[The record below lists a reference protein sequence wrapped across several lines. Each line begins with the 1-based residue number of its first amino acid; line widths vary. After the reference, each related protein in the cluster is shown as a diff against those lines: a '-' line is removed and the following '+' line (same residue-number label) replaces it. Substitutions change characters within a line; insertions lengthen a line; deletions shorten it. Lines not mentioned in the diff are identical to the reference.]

1 MNLTQTTALKWTFY
15 ALAAAALLFLRRL
28 FLGSMTFF
36 GVIPFLPPVILAVMA
51 SFELPRSAVIAGI
64 VFGALCDLVLP
75 APFACLYTIAFTLA
89 ALLISTVVSN
99 LLQQGFARALLST
112 VLAFLLVDLL
122 QAFALLPRSAE
133 DGRIFT
139 RLDRRFADAA
149 PVRARNGALVSAARA
164 GVSGAAR
171 HPPHLPR
178 LIFPISPKPQ
188 GKEAAMDSK
197 RFTRRLIALGAA
209 MFFCALVFVVT
220 LFDAQIV
227 NGDDYLAQSIR
238 TNAKSET
245 VKASRGVI
253 TDRNGKVLVSNRAVY
268 TLNFDSSLVSS
279 DELNDALL
287 RVIDLMNAQG
297 VEIKDTLPLA
307 RTSPYAYDT
316 ANGSAKTLVKYLVSL
331 KWINEKNVGDD
342 GLPTT
347 LTGSALYLKLRS
359 EYGIDETLPNSTVRT
374 LIGLRYSLAS
384 AKMNGSTT
392 FEFASD
398 VDVSLISLIK
408 DGNYAGVQVDTSSV
422 RVYETDYAAH
432 VLGYTGSI
440 QDWDDYKDKDG
451 YTLASTVGI
460 SGVENAFEDYLHG
473 SDGKRLVTLN
483 ESGKITGELYSVE
496 PKPGSTV
503 ALTIDIDFQAQVE
516 EALKNTVSSMTKS
529 DGIDRGAAVAV
540 VQVGTGDVLALAS
553 YPTYFLSTFRQD
565 LAELSTDPLQPMWNR
580 ATQGK
585 YAPGSTLK
593 PLTAI
598 AALESGAT
606 TVREKIYDSG
616 KWTYPGYSASYTYC
630 WKRSGHGS
638 LNVRGAIMNSCN
650 YFFAEMGYRMGMD
663 TLREYYAKFGLG
675 APTGIEI
682 GDTAGRLPSQNEGE
696 NLAPWAAFGQANQEY
711 SPLQLANYIA
721 TLCGGGDR
729 YATHLLKNVRSSGS
743 GALESVYD
751 AEPVETIAM
760 SSENL
765 SAVLAGM
772 HDLAT
777 DGAVSQYFKDCI
789 VDAAAKTGTI
799 QTGDT
804 KNNNGAF
811 VCFAPYDDPQIAVAI
826 VIEKGGSGAAL
837 ASTAVQ
843 VLNAYF
849 SNTSASSAITG
860 ENTLLG

>member
-1 MNLTQTTALKWTFY
+1 
-15 ALAAAALLFLRRL
+15 
-28 FLGSMTFF
+28 
-36 GVIPFLPPVILAVMA
+36 
-51 SFELPRSAVIAGI
+51 
-64 VFGALCDLVLP
+64 
-75 APFACLYTIAFTLA
+75 
-89 ALLISTVVSN
+89 
-99 LLQQGFARALLST
+99 
-112 VLAFLLVDLL
+112 
-122 QAFALLPRSAE
+122 
-133 DGRIFT
+133 
-139 RLDRRFADAA
+139 
-149 PVRARNGALVSAARA
+149 
-164 GVSGAAR
+164 
-171 HPPHLPR
+171 
-178 LIFPISPKPQ
+178 
-188 GKEAAMDSK
+188 MDPK
-197 RFTRRLIALGAA
+197 RFNRRLIALGAVV
-209 MFFCALVFVVT
+209 FLCALVFVVT
-220 LFDAQIV
+220 MFDAQIL
-227 NGDDYLAQSIR
+227 NGDDYLAKSIR
-238 TNAKSET
+238 TNAKVET
-245 VKASRGVI
+245 VKGTRGII
-253 TDRNGKVLVSNRAVY
+253 TDRNGKILVSNRAVY

-287 RVIDLMNAQG
+287 RLIELMNAQG
-297 VEIKDTLPLA
+297 VEIQDTLPL
-307 RTSPYAYDT
+307 SQSVPFAYDT
-316 ANGSAKTLVKYLVSL
+316 TDGGAKALVKYLVSL
-331 KWINEKNVGDD
+331 KWMDEDD
-342 GLPTT
+342 VDESGLPANI
-347 LTGSALYLKLRS
+347 TGPSLYLRLRS
-359 EYGIDETLPNSTVRT
+359 EYGVDASLPAATART
-374 LIGLRYSLAS
+374 LVGLRYSLAV
-384 AKMNGSTT
+384 AKLNGSSV

-398 VDVSLISLIK
+398 VDVALISIIK
-408 DGNYAGVQVDTSSV
+408 DGNYQGVQVDTSSV

-451 YTLASTVGI
+451 YTLASIVGI
-460 SGVENAFEDYLHG
+460 SGVESAFEEYLHG
-473 SDGKRLVTLN
+473 DAGKRLVTYDN
-483 ESGKITGELYSVE
+483 DSGKITGELYSVE

-553 YPTYFLSTFRQD
+553 YPTYSLSTFRQD

-675 APTGIEI
+675 SPTGIEI

-743 GALESVYD
+743 GALEYVYD

-777 DGAVSQYFKDCI
+777 DGAVSQYFKNCI

>member
-1 MNLTQTTALKWTFY
+1 
-15 ALAAAALLFLRRL
+15 
-28 FLGSMTFF
+28 
-36 GVIPFLPPVILAVMA
+36 
-51 SFELPRSAVIAGI
+51 
-64 VFGALCDLVLP
+64 
-75 APFACLYTIAFTLA
+75 
-89 ALLISTVVSN
+89 
-99 LLQQGFARALLST
+99 
-112 VLAFLLVDLL
+112 
-122 QAFALLPRSAE
+122 
-133 DGRIFT
+133 
-139 RLDRRFADAA
+139 
-149 PVRARNGALVSAARA
+149 
-164 GVSGAAR
+164 
-171 HPPHLPR
+171 
-178 LIFPISPKPQ
+178 
-188 GKEAAMDSK
+188 MDPK

-209 MFFCALVFVVT
+209 MFLCALVFVIT

-227 NGDDYLAQSIR
+227 NGDDYLDKSIR
-238 TNAKSET
+238 TNAKTET
-245 VKASRGVI
+245 VKASRGI
-253 TDRNGKVLVSNRAVY
+253 LTDRNGKVLVSNRAVY

-287 RVIDLMNAQG
+287 RVIELMNAQG

-307 RTSPYAYDT
+307 RTSPYTYDT

-473 SDGKRLVTLN
+473 NAGKRLVTFDN
-483 ESGKITGELYSVE
+483 DSGKITGELYSVE

-553 YPTYFLSTFRQD
+553 YPTYSLSTFRQD
-565 LAELSTDPLQPMWNR
+565 LEELSTDPLQPMWNR

-675 APTGIEI
+675 SPTGIEI
-682 GDTAGRLPSQNEGE
+682 GDSSGVLASPEWAESHDQEWTDGQTLTAAIGQSY
-696 NLAPWAAFGQANQEY
+696 NLFT
-711 SPLQLANYIA
+711 PLQLANYIA
-721 TLCGGGDR
+721 TLVGSGQH
-729 YATHLLKNVRSSGS
+729 YEAHLLKNVKSYDNSSVIY
-743 GALESVYD
+743 AYD
-751 AEPVETIAM
+751 KAPLNTVEM
-760 SSENL
+760 SDSTVQ
-765 SAVLAGM
+765 AVKEGM
-772 HDLAT
+772 HNLT
-777 DGAVSQYFKDCI
+777 TGSLSYYFSNCVVS
-789 VDAAAKTGTI
+789 AGAKTGTAE
-799 QTGDT
+799 TGIANT
-804 KNNNGAF
+804 NNGVF
-811 VCFAPYDDPQIAVAI
+811 VCFAPYDDPQIAVAV

-837 ASTAVQ
+837 ASTAVDI
-843 VLNAYF
+843 VNSYF
-849 SNTSASSAITG
+849 SQEEIGAVVIG
-860 ENTLLG
+860 ENTLLK